1 LKKDNKIPEMDREV
15 VHRILENA
23 FEANNM
29 DFNKIPLEVL
39 ASYSNYRRERF
50 TLQRVILV
58 IVLIGFML
66 MPLLFIPP
74 AFTMEQVE
82 DVGRGRPAY
91 HVQVDT
97 SMPVRR
103 VTAVIDG
110 VNMPVYEVGENAYSV
125 QPIMNGLMEVTVTL
139 YNDQSRTVTQRVET
153 VDTSPP
159 VLLWDGYENGTLNLY
174 LSDEGLGINY
184 EAVYAMTETGETIKP
199 VSVDEEKGLVSFAYP
214 SVNIN
219 IYIEDKVGNVL
230 HLVVMLQE

>member
-1 LKKDNKIPEMDREV
+1 MKKDNKIPEMDREV

-29 DFNKIPLEVL
+29 DFNKVPLDVL

-74 AFTMEQVE
+74 AFTMEQGE
-82 DVGRGRPAY
+82 DVGRGRPAFN
-91 HVQVDT
+91 VQVDT
-97 SMPVRR
+97 SLPVRR
-103 VTAVIDG
+103 VTAVIGG

-125 QPIMNGLMEVTVTL
+125 QPVMNGNMEVTVTL

-159 VLLWDGYENGTLNLY
+159 VLLWDGYEGEYLNLY
-174 LSDEGLGINY
+174 VSDKGLGINY
-184 EAVYAMTETGETIKP
+184 EAIYAMTETGEIIKP
-199 VSVDEEKGLVSFAYP
+199 KTYNEEEGVVSFGYP

-230 HLVVMLQE
+230 QLVVMLQK